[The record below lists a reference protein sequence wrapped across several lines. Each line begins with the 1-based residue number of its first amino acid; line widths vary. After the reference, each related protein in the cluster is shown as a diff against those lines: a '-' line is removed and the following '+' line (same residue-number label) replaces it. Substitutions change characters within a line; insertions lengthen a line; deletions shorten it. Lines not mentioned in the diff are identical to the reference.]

1 MMRAAAAHPG
11 STDSSGGRPV
21 SVSPEY
27 IDALVHAVQD
37 PSMGEHGSCVLR
49 SQRAPLTR

>member
-1 MMRAAAAHPG
+1 MRAAAAHPG
-11 STDSSGGRPV
+11 STDSSGGSPV

-37 PSMGEHGSCVLR
+37 LNTGEQAWVMRYDSA
-49 SQRAPLTR
+49 SASDMS